1 MGKCKEIS
9 TFEMFRCF
17 SANSVQS
24 LHRQMVSLKCL
35 NDFMLLEMDL
45 RNIPSIKPTSLHL
58 RHYSCKPHRVL
69 NKVVFFRA
77 PFRGCGTSG
86 GTTRESGNS
95 YITFSN
101 VVENS
106 LPFNK
111 SVATVLHEPKFFYP
125 FSSYYRQRY
134 VITLQEGNENGTK
147 GPGGS
152 KPMQKGE
159 ILLQLTV
166 S

>member
-1 MGKCKEIS
+1 MC
-9 TFEMFRCF
+9 RCF
-17 SANSVQS
+17 SANSVQTS
-24 LHRQMVSLKCL
+24 HRRIVSLKCL
-35 NDFMLLEMDL
+35 NNFMLLEMDL
-45 RNIPSIKPTSLHL
+45 RDIPSIKPTSLHL
-58 RHYSCKPHRVL
+58 RHYSCKPHHVL
-69 NKVVFFRA
+69 NKVVLFRV
-77 PFRGCGTSG
+77 PFQGCGTSS

-111 SVATVLHEPKFFYP
+111 SVVTVSYEPKFYYP
-125 FSSYYRQRY
+125 FSCYYRQRY
-134 VITLQEGNENGTK
+134 VINLQQGKENGTR
-147 GPGGS
+147 GPEGA

-159 ILLQLTV
+159 ISVPLTV